1 MAASLPVETVS
12 FHVWQP
18 CNMHCEFCFATFR
31 DVRSTVLPTGH
42 LTERDALTAV
52 DMLVSA
58 GFRKVTFAGG
68 EPLLCP
74 WLLQLVRLAKHR
86 GAQTCI
92 VTNGSLLSPAV
103 LSEYA
108 TCLDWLVLSVDSL
121 DSQTLTQIGRTTKG
135 RPIGVEGYL
144 SLCKQVAAAGIRL
157 RINTVVSR
165 VNLREDMSAFIR
177 QVQPVRWKVMQ
188 VLPVHGQNSIK
199 VDPYLISEEEFAH
212 FIARHQRCLPVE
224 TALIVETN
232 DDLVGSYA
240 MLDPAGRFFDNT
252 RGWYT
257 YSESILD
264 IGVAEAISQVSISRD
279 KFLARGGD
287 YYLPTA

>member
-1 MAASLPVETVS
+1 
-12 FHVWQP
+12 
-18 CNMHCEFCFATFR
+18 
-31 DVRSTVLPTGH
+31 
-42 LTERDALTAV
+42 
-52 DMLVSA
+52 MLSD
-58 GFRKVTFAGG
+58 
-68 EPLLCP
+68 
-74 WLLQLVRLAKHR
+74 
-86 GAQTCI
+86 
-92 VTNGSLLSPAV
+92 
-103 LSEYA
+103 YA
-108 TCLDWLVLSVDSL
+108 PCLDWLVLSVDSL
-121 DSQTLTQIGRTTKG
+121 DPQTLTQIGRTTKG

-144 SLCKQVAAAGIRL
+144 SLCRQVADAGVRL

-177 QVQPVRWKVMQ
+177 QVKPVRWKVMQ
-188 VLPVHGQNSIK
+188 VLPVRGQNSIK
-199 VDPYLISEEEFAH
+199 VDPYIISEEEFAY
-212 FIARHQRCLPVE
+212 FIARHERSLPVE